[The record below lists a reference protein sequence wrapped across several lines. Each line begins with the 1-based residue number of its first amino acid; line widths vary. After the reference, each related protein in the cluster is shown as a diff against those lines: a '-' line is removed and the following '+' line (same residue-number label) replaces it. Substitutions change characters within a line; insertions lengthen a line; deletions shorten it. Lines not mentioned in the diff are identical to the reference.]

1 MNRKDPLPEWK
12 LSQNNVDPLHWHER
26 FGQYVSAVDSA
37 RLSNDVKLTYLKTL
51 VTGKTKIAIAEFSY
65 SGVMY
70 KDAVTPLIRKTGQ
83 SQTVFIAHLDKLNC
97 FSPLKM
103 HNSDS
108 IISLASTISN
118 FVGVLKSI
126 SYTQDLEGVA
136 LLNQELGKLQTIM
149 KESWALHTVKRSI
162 YQPSLLHFNDW
173 LAEKA
178 KAHERMRA
186 NTPKNRNQE
195 NQAIAGTS
203 ETVTKFL
210 LSKSK
215 MSDKKKPNQQYPSLK
230 ER

>member
-1 MNRKDPLPEWK
+1 MNCKDPLPEWK
-12 LSQNNVDPLHWHER
+12 LSQNNVDPLHWHEW

-37 RLSNDVKLTYLKTL
+37 RLNNDVKLTHLKTL
-51 VTGKTKIAIAEFSY
+51 VTEKTKIAIAEFSY
-65 SGVMY
+65 YGVMY
-70 KDAVTPLIRKTGQ
+70 KDAVTTLIRKTGQ
-83 SQTVFIAHLDKLNC
+83 SQTVFTAHLDKPNC

-118 FVGVLKSI
+118 LVGVFKSI

-195 NQAIAGTS
+195 NQANAGTCKA
-203 ETVTKFL
+203 VTKLYRLIQKFPT
-210 LSKSK
+210 
-215 MSDKKKPNQQYPSLK
+215 KKPNQQYPSLK